1 VSTIIGET
9 PLVAEQVGVIDWLAL
24 EGSGAAAADRQQLGS
39 GGLGPLAAADPLK
52 APVFMLA

>member
-1 VSTIIGET
+1 
-9 PLVAEQVGVIDWLAL
+9 VIDWLAL